1 MMTPALAAKD
11 LAGTLPTPGM
21 LVAVPQ
27 LVSAYYTRQPNP
39 ALATQRV
46 SFGTSG
52 HRGSSLNTAFNEAHI
67 VAITAALIEYRQAQ
81 NMTGC
86 LFIGFDTHALSWPAF
101 VTTVEVL
108 AAAGV
113 CVRYQSGFKPT
124 PTPVI
129 SRLIIMANAG
139 VGGALADG
147 VVITP
152 SHNPPAD
159 GGFKYNPPHGGPAD
173 TDATGWIQNR
183 ANELLADY
191 HAIARMDF
199 GLALTQP
206 FVVADDFIAPYVE
219 ELSQI
224 IDFESIQQAGVSI
237 GVDPMGGAG
246 LPYWAPIAER
256 YQLDLTVVN
265 DRVEPDF
272 RFMPLDHD
280 GKIRM
285 DCSSA
290 YAMANLLKIKD
301 QFDVAFGN
309 DTDADRHGIVT
320 PDGGLM
326 NPNHFLAVAIDYLFR
341 HRPQW
346 DKTLS
351 IGKTVVSSSLID
363 RVAAGL
369 GRAVYEVPV
378 GIKWFQPGLTAGSL
392 GFGGEESAGATFLCR
407 DGAVWTT
414 DKDGLIMGLLAAE
427 ILAVTGKDPWVYFNE
442 LVDRY
447 GQPYY
452 TRLDAPISAE
462 QKARFNG
469 LSADAV
475 QAKQLAAEPITRVM
489 THAPGNNAPLG
500 GLKVETANGWFAAR
514 PSGTE
519 DIYKIYAES
528 FISLKHLNQIIDE
541 AKTLVDQVLMG

>member
-1 MMTPALAAKD
+1 
-11 LAGTLPTPGM
+11 
-21 LVAVPQ
+21 
-27 LVSAYYTRQPNP
+27 
-39 ALATQRV
+39 
-46 SFGTSG
+46 
-52 HRGSSLNTAFNEAHI
+52 
-67 VAITAALIEYRQAQ
+67 
-81 NMTGC
+81 
-86 LFIGFDTHALSWPAF
+86 
-101 VTTVEVL
+101 
-108 AAAGV
+108 
-113 CVRYQSGFKPT
+113 
-124 PTPVI
+124 
-129 SRLIIMANAG
+129 
-139 VGGALADG
+139 
-147 VVITP
+147 
-152 SHNPPAD
+152 
-159 GGFKYNPPHGGPAD
+159 
-173 TDATGWIQNR
+173 
-183 ANELLADY
+183 
-191 HAIARMDF
+191 
-199 GLALTQP
+199 
-206 FVVADDFIAPYVE
+206 
-219 ELSQI
+219 
-224 IDFESIQQAGVSI
+224 
-237 GVDPMGGAG
+237 MGGAG

>member
-1 MMTPALAAKD
+1 MTIPP
-11 LAGTLPTPGM
+11 LAGTQPTPDQ

-39 ALATQRV
+39 ALAGERV

-52 HRGSSLNTAFNEAHI
+52 HRGSSLNSAFNEAHI

-81 NMTGC
+81 NITGC

-101 VTTVEVL
+101 VTTIEVL

-113 CVRYQSGFKPT
+113 SVRYQSGFKPT

-129 SRLIIMANAG
+129 SRRIIAANAG
-139 VGGALADG
+139 DTTGALADG

-159 GGFKYNPPHGGPAD
+159 GGFKYNPTHGGPAD

-183 ANELLADY
+183 ANELLAEY
-191 HAIARMDF
+191 HRVARMDF
-199 GLALTQP
+199 ALALTQP
-206 FVVADDFIAPYVE
+206 LVVAEDFIAPYVAA
-219 ELSQI
+219 LDAV
-224 IDFESIQQAGVSI
+224 IDFAAIQAADVSI

-246 LPYWAPIAER
+246 LPYWLPIAER
-256 YQLDLTVVN
+256 YQLDLTIVN

-285 DCSSA
+285 DCSSP

-320 PDGGLM
+320 PDGGLL

-341 HRPQW
+341 HRPRW
-346 DKTLS
+346 DKSLS

-369 GRAVYEVPV
+369 GRHVYEVPV
-378 GIKWFQPGLTAGSL
+378 GIKWFQPGLTAGAL

-407 DGAVWTT
+407 DGSVWTT

-427 ILAVTGKDPWVYFNE
+427 ILAVTGKDPWAYFNE
-442 LVDRY
+442 LAERY

-452 TRLDAPISAE
+452 TRIDAPISAE

-475 QAKQLAAEPITRVM
+475 QAKQLAGEPITRVM

-500 GLKVETANGWFAAR
+500 GLKVETTNGWFAAR

-528 FISLKHLNQIIDE
+528 FISLKHLNQIVDE
-541 AKTLVDQVLMG
+541 AKTLVAQVLIG